1 MIKKLLS
8 MIIMVAAFAAT
19 GMAQENMYLIKG
31 NQVVAKYSVDDVDY
45 VSFKLPEGVTENQ
58 VTVNIDEAG
67 KNYFTYTV
75 KTLSPT
81 KEYVHYFVQKSMID
95 IYLLTYYGTTVENSD
110 PELVKMMLKNYLYSG
125 FLAAGTSSYT
135 IRDGE
140 TDGIEDFD
148 VIAGTD
154 YFVMACD
161 LDATGENLG
170 DNFDYKLVTTE
181 PAGRSAGTV
190 SVTYAGLNEKGEA
203 MFDFTAS
210 DDITKICTMYGLK
223 SALESFIT
231 AYGFDYTMFT
241 YAGRFAPDALIPGD
255 GSGWPVNDEADYVMY
270 VVGIDANG
278 DQTEVQKVE
287 MHIVPPTPEQAGPQ
301 IKIFSKEKSAG
312 KVRVNFEISP
322 SNVTEACV
330 RLMDENDCDDRL
342 NAGYTLP
349 ELAAGGDAIDITN
362 KINTEGEYTYV
373 NDEVPT
379 RWNSL
384 LIMAKNDEGTTITR
398 MNFWPDTES
407 EWDITEN
414 TSFSSTRA
422 NAPSRKTIV
431 STNVAPR
438 LNLVKGKPAFKT
450 FRR

>member
-1 MIKKLLS
+1 MIKKLLL
-8 MIIMVAAFAAT
+8 MIIMVAGFAAT

-45 VSFKLPEGVTENQ
+45 VSFKLPEGVKESQ
-58 VTVNIDEAG
+58 VTVNVDEVG

-81 KEYVHYFVQKSMID
+81 KEYAHYFVQKSMID

-110 PELVKMMLKNYLYSG
+110 PELVTMLLKNYLYNG

-140 TDGIEDFD
+140 SDGYEDFD

-161 LDATGENLG
+161 LDATGQDLG
-170 DNFDYKLVTTE
+170 DNFDYKLITTE

-190 SVTYAGLNEKGEA
+190 SATYAGLNERGEA
-203 MFDFTAS
+203 MFNFTAS
-210 DDITKICTMYGLK
+210 GEITKICTMYGLK
-223 SALESFIT
+223 ASLESFIN
-231 AYGFDYTMFT
+231 AYGFYYTMFT
-241 YAGRFAPDALIPGD
+241 YAGRFAPADLIPGD
-255 GSGWPVNDEADYVMY
+255 GNGWPVNGEGDYAMY

-287 MHIVPPTPEQAGPQ
+287 THIVPPVPEHVGPQ
-301 IKIFSKEKSAG
+301 IKIFSKEKSEG
-312 KVRVNFEISP
+312 KVSVNFEITP
-322 SNVTEACV
+322 SNITEAYV
-330 RLMDENDCDDRL
+330 RLMDENDCDDRM

-384 LIMAKNDEGTTITR
+384 LIMAKNGEGTTITR

-422 NAPSRKTIV
+422 NAPRKTAV
-431 STNVAPR
+431 SKNNAPK
-438 LNLVKGKPAFKT
+438 LAIGKGKPAFKVMK
-450 FRR
+450 